1 MGRMN
6 KPFKNESEMI
16 RRINSVG
23 NECAA
28 NKTEI
33 RKGMKQ
39 FVPQLET
46 VESNDGYPI
55 KTLLVCMTVKQ
66 VKT

>member
-1 MGRMN
+1 MN
-6 KPFKNESEMI
+6 KPFKNEAEMI
-16 RRINSVG
+16 RRIKSVW